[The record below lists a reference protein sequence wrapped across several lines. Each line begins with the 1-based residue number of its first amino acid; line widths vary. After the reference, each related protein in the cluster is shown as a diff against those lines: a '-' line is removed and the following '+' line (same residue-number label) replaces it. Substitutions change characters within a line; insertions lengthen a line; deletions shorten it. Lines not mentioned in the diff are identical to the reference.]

1 MHFKHLKQHVQLN
14 LHDVNMLSSNDF
26 QKSCFSD
33 YSLLLPPEAEVAK
46 SYYSKVTGLKTHS
59 QV

>member
-26 QKSCFSD
+26 QKK
-33 YSLLLPPEAEVAK
+33 AEVAK

>member
-1 MHFKHLKQHVQLN
+1 MHFKHVKQHVQLN
-14 LHDVNMLSSNDF
+14 LHVNMLSSNDF

>member
-1 MHFKHLKQHVQLN
+1 MHFKHIKQHVQLN
-14 LHDVNMLSSNDF
+14 LHVNMLSSNDF

-46 SYYSKVTGLKTHS
+46 SYYRKVTGLNTQS